1 MLPPHLSD
9 EAMETP
15 ADAEVVTVAQSVAGE
30 LGLPSESI
38 GVPFGCDVTKLSRAE
53 IPGIIF
59 GPGSIEQAHADVE
72 FVDLDQVEKA
82 FDFYRR
88 FLLQFGK

>member
-1 MLPPHLSD
+1 MPRSSPSPNLS
-9 EAMETP
+9 P
-15 ADAEVVTVAQSVAGE
+15 AASDCPA
-30 LGLPSESI
+30 ESI
-38 GVPFGCDVTKLSRAE
+38 GVPFGCDVTKLSRAG

-88 FLLQFGK
+88 FLLQFGQ